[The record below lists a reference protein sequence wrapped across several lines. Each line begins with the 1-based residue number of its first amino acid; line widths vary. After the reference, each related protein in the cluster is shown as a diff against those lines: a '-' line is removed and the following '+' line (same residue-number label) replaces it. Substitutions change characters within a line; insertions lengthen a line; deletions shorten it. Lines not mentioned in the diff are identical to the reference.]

1 MYIIR
6 TEPTEEVLLLFALS
20 KQNKKKKEMG
30 KNKPQVKRFLN
41 NGY

>member
-20 KQNKKKKEMG
+20 KQKKKEKEKTNPKLKG
-30 KNKPQVKRFLN
+30 S
-41 NGY
+41 

>member
-20 KQNKKKKEMG
+20 KP
-30 KNKPQVKRFLN
+30 KNKQRNGKKTNPKR
-41 NGY
+41 GY

>member
-20 KQNKKKKEMG
+20 KQKKKEKE
-30 KNKPQVKRFLN
+30 KNKPQTKWFLN

>member
-20 KQNKKKKEMG
+20 KQKKKKRKKTNPKLKG
-30 KNKPQVKRFLN
+30 S
-41 NGY
+41 

>member
-20 KQNKKKKEMG
+20 KQKKRKGKKQTP
-30 KNKPQVKRFLN
+30 NL
-41 NGY
+41 

>member
-20 KQNKKKKEMG
+20 KQKKKKR
-30 KNKPQVKRFLN
+30 KKTNPKLN
-41 NGY
+41 GS